1 VGRCPRISY
10 SSCVCV
16 CLCVCVLST
25 LLVWMCVSVSV
36 SVSVSVP
43 FVCLLARVCACVCEW
58 VTTHTHTHT
67 HTWAGLPLV
76 TFPVRK
82 MASRAATSFVY
93 ASAGQGRATLVRT
106 MKDMVNTSVRL
117 GRKRRIA
124 RQLRRELEKGRLE
137 SPMFDTKRCLVC
149 LRGRETGRM
158 RGEGGWEEVRG
169 GGREGGREGGKREGR
184 KREERRAAH
193 RHACV
198 HLKPTP

>member
-1 VGRCPRISY
+1 
-10 SSCVCV
+10 
-16 CLCVCVLST
+16 
-25 LLVWMCVSVSV
+25 
-36 SVSVSVP
+36 
-43 FVCLLARVCACVCEW
+43 
-58 VTTHTHTHT
+58 
-67 HTWAGLPLV
+67 
-76 TFPVRK
+76 

-124 RQLRRELEKGRLE
+124 RQLRRELEKGRFE

-169 GGREGGREGGKREGR
+169 EGGREGGKEGSG
-184 KREERRAAH
+184 KEEREKKGELH
-193 RHACV
+193 TGMHAY
-198 HLKPTP
+198 T